1 MVIIGPYLNVV
12 SRDARNNKRGVG
24 GRERGGIWGG
34 RVPTYILWED
44 FL

>member
-1 MVIIGPYLNVV
+1 MVIIGPYLHVV
-12 SRDARNNKRGVG
+12 SRDARNNKRGG